1 MRGAWDGRIAWLAV
15 LTSIAVLPGLAAAQS
30 GRAEPLV
37 VLKVDGLVETPL
49 SLSAEDLQR
58 LPRLT
63 VEATDHGGAH
73 ARFEGVSLTEI
84 LKAAGAPL
92 GDKLRGPQLSKFLLV
107 SAADGY
113 RAVFA
118 LPELDPG
125 FTSTIV
131 LLADRRD
138 GKLLS
143 AEEGPLRLV
152 VAHEKRQG
160 RWVRQVQALTVL
172 QAGSP
177 NEVRP

>member
-1 MRGAWDGRIAWLAV
+1 MRLLALLFALAAAADPAPPAV
-15 LTSIAVLPGLAAAQS
+15 LTVG
-30 GRAEPLV
+30 
-37 VLKVDGLVETPL
+37 GLVEAPRTF
-49 SLSAEDLQR
+49 SAGDLQA

-63 VEATDHGGAH
+63 IEATDHGGARV
-73 ARFEGVSLTEI
+73 RFEGVALAEI

-107 SAADGY
+107 AAADGY

-125 FTSTIV
+125 FSATTV

-138 GKLLS
+138 GQPLGP
-143 AEEGPLRLV
+143 EEGPVRLV

-160 RWVRQVQALTVL
+160 RWVRQVQTLTVL
-172 QAGSP
+172 QAATP
-177 NEVRP
+177 NEVHP